1 MSEEKIVTACVLV
14 IGNEILSGRT
24 QDKNINYLA
33 KGLNEIGVRLREVR
47 VIPDVAEVIV
57 ATVRECK
64 AAFDYVI
71 TTGGIGPTHD
81 DITSD
86 CIAQAFGVGMY
97 RDPDVVAL
105 LQSSMKTGEMNEA
118 RLRMATFPEG
128 AELVSNPVSAAPGYR
143 IGNVYVLAGVPQI
156 MQAMFDGL
164 KHQLIGGAP
173 VLAKAV
179 HIFLPEGAIAETL
192 GVVQDR
198 YPSVDIGSY
207 PAMRQRRFGV
217 SVVLRGTDA
226 ALLETALSELKAA
239 LVALGGDP
247 ADESPDSPPDPEPGG

>member
-64 AAFDYVI
+64 AAFDYVF

-81 DITSD
+81 DIT
-86 CIAQAFGVGMY
+86 AAAVAKALGREFGRNAEAEAVLRGHY
-97 RDPDVVAL
+97 RPEEI
-105 LQSSMKTGEMNEA
+105 TEA
-118 RLRMATFPEG
+118 RLSMADMPEG
-128 AELVSNPVSAAPGYR
+128 AELIDNPVSRAPGFR
-143 IGNVYVLAGVPQI
+143 IENVFVLPGVPRI

-164 KHQLIGGAP
+164 RHGLAGGQP
-173 VLAKAV
+173 VRSVTIAAY
-179 HIFLPEGAIAETL
+179 LPEGLMARPAARAADHSFHMICAPLPSGLQRSLVDTGAAPRSGGCL
-192 GVVQDR
+192 GQCCV
-198 YPSVDIGSY
+198 
-207 PAMRQRRFGV
+207 
-217 SVVLRGTDA
+217 
-226 ALLETALSELKAA
+226 
-239 LVALGGDP
+239 
-247 ADESPDSPPDPEPGG
+247 